1 MKKVF
6 LENIFI
12 GYLVE
17 QEKNNAANTVL
28 VKLKKTKQ
36 NNAANTVL
44 IKLKKTKQNN
54 AVISKG
60 WNMLHVLPFN
70 EDGYWFYLKK
80 YLTIIEEN
88 GYELE

>member
-17 QEKNNAANTVL
+17 QEENNKANTAL
-28 VKLKKTKQ
+28 V
-36 NNAANTVL
+36 
-44 IKLKKTKQNN
+44 KLKKTKQNN
-54 AVISKG
+54 AVISEG
-60 WNMLHVLPFN
+60 WNMLHALPFN
-70 EDGYWFYLKK
+70 EDGYWLYPKEC
-80 YLTIIEEN
+80 LTIGEKN

>member
-17 QEKNNAANTVL
+17 QEKNNAV
-28 VKLKKTKQ
+28 
-36 NNAANTVL
+36 NTVL